1 MSCEACER
9 MQLGDTLKPH
19 DGLRITHGPTRLRP
33 LGRRPVLLQ
42 RYCCRICS
50 TNWLLEFDPLQPEH
64 PDWVCLYQAS
74 SILDPVSAAHQG
86 ARSSTLTST
95 TGRAEA
101 AGGATPEQLRHSLI

>member
-1 MSCEACER
+1 
-9 MQLGDTLKPH
+9 MQLGDTAQPH
-19 DGLRITHGPTRLRP
+19 DGLRISNGRTWLRP

-50 TNWLLEFDPLQPEH
+50 TNWLLERDPLQPEH

-86 ARSSTLTST
+86 IHPSIHPATAERTDAARGTM
-95 TGRAEA
+95 
-101 AGGATPEQLRHSLI
+101 PEQLRHSHYLNTLP